1 MRRFGFSLAAA
12 LAAFAGHAEPYEDPL
27 LRLEIPPGFQG
38 PVSGSQDASTEIVAF
53 RWPYPAGDASTLL
66 QITKYHF
73 GLMLAEMPEEE
84 RGRAAQYYLQQ
95 FLGGIARRRSAFTS
109 SEPVRVDL
117 DGQPGAKVS
126 WEGLA
131 QGRRLTGVMYCVIV
145 GTTVVSF
152 HTQDF
157 DPVPLALRDAIV
169 RSLESVVWRNSSRP

>member
-1 MRRFGFSLAAA
+1 MHRLGFVLAAA
-12 LAAFAGHAEPYEDPL
+12 LVAGAGHAEPYEDSL
-27 LRLEIPPGFQG
+27 LRLEIPVGFQG
-38 PVSGSQDASTEIVAF
+38 PVGGSQDANTEIVAF

-73 GLMLAEMPEEE
+73 GSTLAEMPEVE
-84 RGRAAQYYLQQ
+84 RGKAAESYLQQ
-95 FLGGIARRRSAFTS
+95 FLGGIARRRSSFVS

-169 RSLESVVWRNSSRP
+169 KSLESVVWRNPLRP